1 MSDLSAPNIV
11 NVLNCMIG
19 PVEPVGDSYL
29 DKERMVNVQK
39 LEHVAEH
46 VIGQLLGLSKYSV
59 RREDSMWRIGREA
72 HTFLRYLTEEFEL
85 ASFIEEDDESE

>member
-29 DKERMVNVQK
+29 DKERLENVQK
-39 LEHVAEH
+39 LEHVAEY
-46 VIGQLLGLSKYSV
+46 VIGKLYELSKYTV
-59 RREDSMWRIGREA
+59 RREDSMWRIGNDAAE
-72 HTFLRYLTEEFEL
+72 FLKYITEDYEL
-85 ASFIEEDDESE
+85 ISFTGEDDGS

>member
-19 PVEPVGDSYL
+19 SVEPVGDSYI
-29 DKERMVNVQK
+29 DKERLANVQK

-46 VIGQLLGLSKYSV
+46 VIGKLYELSKYRC
-59 RREDSMWRIGREA
+59 RREDSMWRIGNEA
-72 HTFLRYLTEEFEL
+72 SLFLEYLTEEYEL
-85 ASFIEEDDESE
+85 ISFTGEDDGS

>member
-29 DKERMVNVQK
+29 DKERMANVQK

-46 VIGQLLGLSKYSV
+46 VIGKLLGLTKYV
-59 RREDSMWRIGREA
+59 ARPEDSMWRIGNDAAE
-72 HTFLRYLTEEFEL
+72 FLKYITEDYEL
-85 ASFIEEDDESE
+85 ISFTEEDDESE